1 MSVQEQLIQALGL
14 QAAGQADAAAALFR
28 GVLAAEPGN
37 AHASYSLG
45 LLAMNAGDLPQALQW
60 CDAGIAARLEAGR
73 FSGSRARATSLSQV
87 NR

>member
-45 LLAMNAGDLPQALQW
+45 LD
-60 CDAGIAARLEAGR
+60 RK
-73 FSGSRARATSLSQV
+73 SV
-87 NR
+87 V